1 MIGKV
6 PVVVKW
12 DNQCVAEETV
22 CGSWNQGYRTP
33 SPPVAAAR
41 TAVNDGPERGA
52 SMVEYAVLVGMI
64 AIIALV
70 ALQVLGQKVSGTFS
84 EVAEPL
90 ASD

>member
-1 MIGKV
+1 
-6 PVVVKW
+6 
-12 DNQCVAEETV
+12 
-22 CGSWNQGYRTP
+22 
-33 SPPVAAAR
+33 
-41 TAVNDGPERGA
+41 
-52 SMVEYAVLVGMI
+52 MVEYAVLVGMI